1 VGAARAAELLLLAEP
16 FPAETALQWGLVNR
30 VVEAERVLDEARA
43 LAVRLASGPTAA
55 YAAVKQVL
63 ATAGTDGLE
72 QTLDREA
79 VLQVELGRTADHA
92 EAVEAFLAKRAP
104 RFTGR

>member
-1 VGAARAAELLLLAEP
+1 
-16 FPAETALQWGLVNR
+16 VNR
-30 VVEAERVLDEARA
+30 VVEGERVLAEARA
-43 LAVRLASGPTAA
+43 LAVRLAAGPTAA

-63 ATAGTDGLE
+63 AAAATDGLDD
-72 QTLDREA
+72 TLDREA
-79 VLQVELGRTADHA
+79 VLQVQLGQTADHV

>member
-1 VGAARAAELLLLAEP
+1 VAADE
-16 FPAETALQWGLVNR
+16 
-30 VVEAERVLDEARA
+30 VLGEARA
-43 LAVRLASGPTAA
+43 LALRLAAGPTAA

-63 ATAGTDGLE
+63 AAAATDTLE
-72 QTLDREA
+72 DTLGREA

-104 RFTGR
+104 RFAGR